1 MFESIFF
8 LFLNYHCIHHL
19 FPLVDI
25 SHHRDIQIILMQCCK
40 EHHVEYEVKD
50 FFVLYGEM
58 IVCFSRPQS
67 LDMNIKHYHSVS

>member
-1 MFESIFF
+1 MLDSIIY

-40 EHHVEYEVKD
+40 EHNVEYEVKG
-50 FFVLYGEM
+50 FIELYIEM
-58 IVCFSRPQS
+58 IECFSKPQS
-67 LDMNIKHYHSVS
+67 IDMKINNYHNVY